1 MQPGCVLVALCVQ
14 SIDEPGTQVT
24 LKVFYFAGVASMNIT
39 VVCHG
44 SKRSS
49 TFQDHQVAAPWLI
62 YLGPVV
68 PLLMN
73 ACDFIIKQCLMFRG
87 QVCDAFRKSYKSKW
101 IWSKWKLWSYLLC
114 LFNFYLFS
122 VNECFIYTY
131 LYKRRWHQNPLE
143 MLQATLW
150 LLGVELRASGR
161 AACALNCWAIS
172 RPLVLVFF
180 IANSYMNLS

>member
-1 MQPGCVLVALCVQ
+1 MQPGCALVALCVQ
-14 SIDEPGTQVT
+14 SIDDPGTQVT

-49 TFQDHQVAAPWLI
+49 SFQDHQVAAPWLV

-73 ACDFIIKQCLMFRG
+73 ACDFIIRQCLMFRG

-114 LFNFYLFS
+114 LFNFCLFS

-161 AACALNCWAIS
+161 AACALNC
-172 RPLVLVFF
+172 
-180 IANSYMNLS
+180 